1 VNDLGQNDLARL
13 VRVSQT
19 KICRLLA
26 AALER
31 SIVRIQVEEYHSRN
45 DQLDHQHCSRF
56 RLKSAAVIKNARSA
70 GGEAARQ
77 TVGHFDGPFV
87 ASIIPAS
94 GIVAVGG
101 GRSVSEVVQRFRRGG
116 TRRLTVVQASG
127 SIDSNLSQV
136 LALELD
142 RAIIKLWGG
151 EFLTLSTPAFVADKK
166 TATSSS
172 PPIRSNLS
180 GSASS
185 RPTPPSWA
193 WRHS

>member
-1 VNDLGQNDLARL
+1 VHVDDEVGVALTESACRDVLAIIEDSIAATGGSVNDKKTLQPARRQIVHGVQVDTVDCTL
-13 VRVSQT
+13 
-19 KICRLLA
+19 
-26 AALER
+26 
-31 SIVRIQVEEYHSRN
+31 SITADKRYN
-45 DQLDHQHCSRF
+45 Y
-56 RLKSAAVIKNARSA
+56 
-70 GGEAARQ
+70 
-77 TVGHFDGPFV
+77 
-87 ASIIPAS
+87 
-94 GIVAVGG
+94 IV
-101 GRSVSEVVQRFRRGG
+101 
-116 TRRLTVVQASG
+116 LM
-127 SIDSNLSQV
+127 L